1 VFKVY
6 LPAVAIFAIA
16 WSACGAT
23 PTTST
28 KRHHRSTTAAHAS
41 SKKVP
46 KPGTAAATSS
56 SKPATGRTTK
66 TAAHR
71 KGKAS
76 HHPSRAYQQAPSPE
90 RYKEIQQ
97 ALASKGYFQ
106 GEPTGVWGSDSVDAL
121 KRFQSAQNLTPDG
134 RIGSLSL
141 IALGLGPKRLTAK
154 SDSAPPPA
162 GAPPAPAPLQ

>member
-6 LPAVAIFAIA
+6 LPAVAIFALA

-28 KRHHRSTTAAHAS
+28 KRHHRSTTAGSH
-41 SKKVP
+41 
-46 KPGTAAATSS
+46 
-56 SKPATGRTTK
+56 KPARKGVSA

-71 KGKAS
+71 KGKTS
-76 HHPSRAYQQAPSPE
+76 LHPSRYHQQAPSPE

-97 ALASKGYFQ
+97 ALASKGFYQ
-106 GEPTGVWGSDSVDAL
+106 GEPTGEWGPDSVDAL

-141 IALGLGPKRLTAK
+141 IALGLGPRRLTAK
-154 SDSAPPPA
+154 SDTPSAQQATPAATAPSAPP
-162 GAPPAPAPLQ
+162 Q